1 VWYGPGVARWVA
13 EREPTVNLPAGGCL
27 ARQPYVDER
36 WLTHELLRFGGEAL
50 PLSPPAA
57 VSALREIVRRLL
69 ERYA

>member
-1 VWYGPGVARWVA
+1 VS
-13 EREPTVNLPAGGCL
+13 LPAGACL
-27 ARQPYVDER
+27 ARQPYLDER

-57 VSALREIVRRLL
+57 VSALGEVVRRLL